1 MLNFEYQNQTRIV
14 FGKGTY
20 NEIGDRIKKYA
31 GRVLLHY
38 GGGSI
43 KRSGLYDAVM
53 ASLKKSGVEV
63 FELGGAVPNPRLSLV
78 HEGIALCRKNDIGF
92 ILGVGGGSAIDSA
105 KAIAMGVP
113 YDGDVWDFYAA
124 GKLPEKAL
132 PVACILTLP
141 ATGSESS
148 ISSVITH
155 NGRKLGCNNPVIRP
169 VFSIVDPELFYTLPP
184 EQVANGACD
193 IMSHAMERYMTNVQR
208 TDLVDGYCEV
218 TMKTVMASAL
228 TLHYDPKNYDAWC
241 EFALSGIMAHN
252 GQMGMGRQDDWASHK
267 MEQELS
273 AKYDVAHGAGLAV
286 VIPAWMRYVYRE
298 NIPMFTQF
306 AQRVMGVETAPRD
319 PEALILTGIQ
329 RLKAFYREMGLPTT
343 MAELGAKCEDYEDM
357 AKRATK
363 ILFGDEMP
371 IGGIKKLRWQD
382 VVEIYKLAE

>member
-53 ASLKKSGVEV
+53 VSLKKAGVEV

-92 ILGVGGGSAIDSA
+92 ILGVGGGSALDSA

-155 NGRKLGCNNPVIRP
+155 DGRKLGCNNPVIRP
-169 VFSIVDPELFYTLPP
+169 VFSIIDPELFYTLPP

-208 TDLVDGYCEV
+208 TDLVDGYCEA

-228 TLHYDPKNYDAWC
+228 TLRYDPKNYDAWC
-241 EFALSGIMAHN
+241 EFALCGIMAHN

-267 MEQELS
+267 IEQELS

-286 VIPAWMRYVYRE
+286 VIPAWMRYVCRE

-306 AQRVMGVETAPRD
+306 ARRVMGVETAPRD
-319 PEALILTGIQ
+319 PEALILTSIQ

-343 MAELGAKCEDYEDM
+343 MAELGAKREDYEDM

-363 ILFGDEMP
+363 ILFGEEIQ

-382 VVEIYKLAE
+382 VVEILKLAE